1 MKKLILLATMFATVL
16 SVSAQR
22 NMQVWED
29 GSYSEFPT
37 TNVDSVTFLLSPNGT
52 PRTYV
57 TPQFKIESDYW
68 YVSYDEGWTWTQLGK
83 ATGAQG
89 PQGEKG
95 DTGEKGEKGD
105 P

>member
-68 YVSYDEGWTWTQLGK
+68 YVSYDEGWTWTQLGFTF
-83 ATGAQG
+83 A
-89 PQGEKG
+89 P
-95 DTGEKGEKGD
+95 
-105 P
+105 